1 MKWLIILFG
10 IMTNASASLLIK
22 TGLQTNRLSLLK
34 APFAFFQN
42 WQFLLGIFLYGI
54 TFILYILSLKFLPLN
69 VAHPSMTSGA
79 IGMVALLSVITLGES
94 LSLPMIIGL
103 GFIVFGVILLT
114 SFAK

>member
-1 MKWLIILFG
+1 MKWLIILVG

-22 TGLQTNRLSLLK
+22 LGLQTSRLPLLK
-34 APFAFFQN
+34 DPIGFFQN

-69 VAHPSMTSGA
+69 VAPPAMTSGA
-79 IGMVALLSVITLGES
+79 ISMVALLSVIILGES
-94 LSLPMIIGL
+94 LSLPMLIGL

-114 SFAK
+114 SFAN